1 MLTSVKEHACNLAY
15 NIFDGVVVLILL
27 FCYYEYVQKYGERNL
42 KDKYMKRR
50 RFNKDH
56 FEDVNPVKIHGKR
69 LLAKLGEIYHT
80 YLSRLMAS
88 MNSDS

>member
-1 MLTSVKEHACNLAY
+1 MSSLQRNWIYLYENQGHDIKYIL
-15 NIFDGVVVLILL
+15 NIISKIFLSIKQY
-27 FCYYEYVQKYGERNL
+27 FQRKQ
-42 KDKYMKRR
+42 YMKRR
-50 RFNKDH
+50 KFNKDH